1 MTTEPTTLPPEQFN
15 EIVRVVRET
24 IRAEIRDEFAA
35 RKPGVVDARTALQRS
50 QDYEVPATIDGYPI

>member
-35 RKPGVVDARTALQRS
+35 RKPAVVDARTALQRS
-50 QDYEVPATIDGYPI
+50 QDYEVPAVMHGCAI